1 MTDGDAKMN
10 ISTGFTVHGAKLVA
24 ASSTRTMGGPLKL
37 HLHNEDGCGAE
48 IIIFTDDQAYTDA
61 LIEAINGVNAA
72 RDAAKVVAFDTEAA

>member
-1 MTDGDAKMN
+1 MA
-10 ISTGFTVHGAKLVA
+10 I
-24 ASSTRTMGGPLKL
+24 SSTVNVHDVKVIRAHSHRSLGAPLSLHVPDSGG
-37 HLHNEDGCGAE
+37 GVGYTE